1 MKKKS
6 LSIVWFKKDLRT
18 HDHEPLYLAS
28 KEANV
33 ACIYIYEDELINQ
46 EHYTYRQI
54 HFLNES
60 LKHLDSD
67 LKDIG
72 SRLNLFR
79 GDIESVFNSINQN
92 FNIEKIFSHQE
103 TGELK
108 SFSRDRRAATL
119 FKSQSIIWNESQ
131 SNGVFRGLKNRD
143 DWTKK
148 WNAYMFKE
156 RIHNPVIKH
165 CVLLDNTV
173 PIQTPRDFNKRDGLM
188 PVNAGF
194 KNALLNLNTFL
205 DERSVSYSSEM
216 SSPNTAYLSCSRL
229 SANLSHGNISLRE
242 IFQRTNEKRKNL
254 REQKVR
260 NGHLKS
266 LAAFSSRLHWHCHFI
281 QKLETQPSLEYQNM
295 VRAFDGMRE
304 DDFNPKNFDLWKNGM
319 TGYPLV
325 DACMRALRK
334 EGWIN
339 FRMRAMI
346 VSFASYNLWLDWKK
360 TSKVLAAYFTDYEPG
375 IHYNQIQMQSGVTGI
390 NTIRIYNPTKQLL
403 DQDPKGEFVR
413 KWCPE
418 LKNVPDD
425 FLAQPFM
432 LPEAAQKKYNC
443 IIGKDY
449 PSISVDLLKS
459 SKLARERIYAIKRL
473 PDTRSQSAAAYDLH
487 GSRKKSRNKY
497 RS

>member
-18 HDHEPLYLAS
+18 YDHEPLCLSA
-28 KEANV
+28 KENNV
-33 ACIYIYEDELINQ
+33 ACIYIYEDELIEQ
-46 EHYTYRQI
+46 DHFTFRQLN
-54 HFLNES
+54 FLNES
-60 LKHLDSD
+60 LMHLEND
-67 LKDIG
+67 LKKIG
-72 SRLNLFR
+72 TTLNLFR
-79 GDIESVFNSINQN
+79 GSIEHVFKDISNDYDIK
-92 FNIEKIFSHQE
+92 KIYSHQE
-103 TGELK
+103 TGE
-108 SFSRDRRAATL
+108 SATFSRDKRAARL
-119 FKSQSIIWNESQ
+119 FKSQSITWSESQ
-131 SNGVFRGLKNRD
+131 CNGVFRGLNSRD
-143 DWTKK
+143 EWTKR
-148 WNAYMFKE
+148 WNAYMYSPRLNQSSFSQ
-156 RIHNPVIKH
+156 
-165 CVLLDNTV
+165 CVRLKNTV
-173 PIQTPRDFNKRDGLM
+173 PIQTPKDFKMEEG
-188 PVNAGF
+188 VFSTSGGYS
-194 KNALLNLNTFL
+194 NALSTLNTFL
-205 DERSVSYSSEM
+205 NKRSIAYSSEM
-216 SSPNTAYLSCSRL
+216 SSPNTAYRSCSRL
-229 SANLSHGNISLRE
+229 SANLSHGNMSLRE

-425 FLAQPFM
+425 FLTQPFM
-432 LPEAAQKKYNC
+432 LPDAAQKKYNC

-459 SKLARERIYAIKRL
+459 SKLAREKIYAIKRL
-473 PDTRSQSAAAYDLH
+473 PDTRAQSAAAYDLH